1 MPITKRQFELGI
13 DSDLEERMQR
23 IYSFME
29 AHPDEAFSLAELRE
43 IFKIPD
49 SPKDYEYGKAAEW
62 VTDNERFLMS
72 LERLVKLD
80 IVRERDVASIKYYAT
95 GRFTLT
101 EILNS

>member
-13 DSDLEERMQR
+13 DSDLEERMQN

-29 AHPDEAFSLAELRE
+29 SHQDEAYSLSELRE

-49 SPKDYEYGKAAEW
+49 SPKDYDYSSAAGW

-72 LERLVKLD
+72 LERMVKLD
-80 IVRERDVASIKYYAT
+80 IVRERDVASVKYYAT